1 MITRALLHLM
11 IGSSTRNP
19 NMSRTWMDIMAK
31 QDSKPDFPDNNEKYR
46 ISSKSGILSVLRL
59 MVRNNSQ
66 STCYFGDAGSFFP
79 TALLNLD
86 TRRGEMVLDYGPD
99 EAINQQALHTGK
111 WNVVAFPNQ
120 VKVQFSC
127 QQIGKTYFEG
137 RNAFLAQIPTSLLR
151 MQKREYYRVIT
162 PIIAPVKCVVPLLE
176 EKAPSTV
183 GVILQNLSYG
193 GMAVIDSNGKGNFE
207 EGSVYQNCRIVLPD
221 IGTVNVSMRII
232 RVEQFDTG
240 LVHDLQS
247 QRVSCE
253 FVDTGENV
261 LSLIQRYIT
270 RLELERKWK

>member
-1 MITRALLHLM
+1 MT
-11 IGSSTRNP
+11 
-19 NMSRTWMDIMAK
+19 K
-31 QDSKPDFPDNNEKYR
+31 QDSKPDLPDKNEKYR

-66 STCYFGDAGSFFP
+66 GTCYFDDTGSFFP

-86 TRRGEMVLDYGPD
+86 SQRGEMVLDYGPD
-99 EAINQQALHTGK
+99 EAINQQALHTER

-127 QQIGKTYFEG
+127 QQIGKTEFEG

-151 MQKREYYRVIT
+151 MQKREYYRVVT
-162 PIIAPVKCVVPLLE
+162 PTIAPVKCVIPLLE
-176 EKAPSTV
+176 EKSPSTV
-183 GVILQNLSYG
+183 EVILQNLSYG
-193 GMAVIDSNGKGNFE
+193 GMAVMDSNGRGNFE
-207 EGSVYQNCRIVLPD
+207 EGSVYENCRIALPD
-221 IGTVNVSMRII
+221 IGTANVSIRIT
-232 RVEQFDTG
+232 RVEPADTG

-247 QRVSCE
+247 LSVSCE

-270 RLELERKWK
+270 RIELGWKRK